1 MKDIIII
8 GAGGVGKEV
17 AFIIE
22 QINIKTSVWNIVG
35 IVDDDE
41 SYGKLK

>member
-22 QINIKTSVWNIVG
+22 QVNIKTH
-35 IVDDDE
+35 
-41 SYGKLK
+41 K